1 MVYKLPHPEAKPPT
15 LDPEKVPPP
24 FRHLI
29 PLAEKYGVSDDCYR
43 IDLIDSLDTE
53 ELEECA
59 AFLDSYDSVLE
70 DWLAGPEADGPTF
83 TTEYISFTVLGM
95 AADQANARLNRK
107 EKVRS

>member
-59 AFLDSYDSVLE
+59 AFPYGEHDDLVH
-70 DWLAGPEADGPTF
+70 LASEMRRRQR
-83 TTEYISFTVLGM
+83 IL
-95 AADQANARLNRK
+95 ARL
-107 EKVRS
+107 